1 MLVPN
6 SFPVR
11 FRGIWKAAQVRSA
24 EGNFHL
30 LQTGICMSSR
40 KGVTPQVKVAVDDA
54 LQIWLSIQD
63 CCEFGLKEKLISLA
77 EDSASGHLFYSV
89 CACV

>member
-1 MLVPN
+1 
-6 SFPVR
+6 
-11 FRGIWKAAQVRSA
+11 
-24 EGNFHL
+24 
-30 LQTGICMSSR
+30 MSSR

-89 CACV
+89 CAYV